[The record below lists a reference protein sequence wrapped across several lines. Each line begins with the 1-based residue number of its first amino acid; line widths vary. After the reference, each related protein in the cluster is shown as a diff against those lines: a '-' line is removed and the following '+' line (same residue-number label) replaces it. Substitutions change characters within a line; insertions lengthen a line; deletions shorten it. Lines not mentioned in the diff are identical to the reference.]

1 MEKLKRC
8 VSAKNLAT
16 SEKKIIAFFRIIN
29 YYTDM
34 RIITDFFVYFFTHLR
49 VSTITESM
57 ICKRLTRV
65 K

>member
-34 RIITDFFVYFFTHLR
+34 RIITDFFCLLFYSPQSVHNHRIHDL
-49 VSTITESM
+49 
-57 ICKRLTRV
+57 
-65 K
+65 

>member
-1 MEKLKRC
+1 MEKLKEMCISQKPCNFR
-8 VSAKNLAT
+8 KNNYC
-16 SEKKIIAFFRIIN
+16 FFRIIN